1 MIKKIFDIKK
11 KYDLNIQE
19 NTSIEGY
26 KPKLTVFTGAGI
38 SRESGLETFRDSD
51 GLWNNHSISEVATAA
66 AIRNNFPKVNDFYNM
81 RRHEVLTA
89 EPNEAHLLLKQLEDY
104 FNVVIVTQNVDDLHE
119 RAGSTKILHLH
130 GEIMKSRPIAN
141 TRITYEQIQDIKVGD
156 RCEKTN
162 SQLRP
167 YIVLFNENLDE
178 SLFYEARRHIRES
191 DIFMVVGSSLQVNP
205 AASLVAEF
213 NGLRDFYLIDP
224 NEVETINHNRFK
236 HLKNTA
242 TEGLKILYPDLVI
255 QAGSLTQNFKEK
267 KGAS

>member
-1 MIKKIFDIKK
+1 MIKKILDIKK

-19 NTSIEGY
+19 NISIEGY

-51 GLWNNHSISEVATAA
+51 GLWNNHSIEEVATAR
-66 AIRNNFPKVNDFYNM
+66 AIRNNFPMVNDFYNM
-81 RRHEVLTA
+81 RRREVLTA
-89 EPNEAHLLLKQLEDY
+89 EPNEAHLLLKQLESH

-119 RAGSTKILHLH
+119 RAGSTRILHLH

-141 TRITYEQIQDIKVGD
+141 TRIIHEQIHDIKVGE
-156 RCEKTN
+156 RCKQTN

-167 YIVLFNENLDE
+167 YIVLFNEKLDE
-178 SLFYEARRHIRES
+178 TLFYEARRHIRES
-191 DIFMVVGSSLQVNP
+191 DIFMVIGSSLQVNP

-213 NGLRDFYLIDP
+213 NGLREFYLIDP
-224 NEVETINHNRFK
+224 NEVETINHNKFR

-242 TEGLKILYPDLVI
+242 TDGLKLLYSDLVSQSGSMI
-255 QAGSLTQNFKEK
+255 QHFKDK
-267 KGAS
+267 KGAL